1 MMKKIFLILAI
12 IGILAV
18 SLVSADVIPE
28 NSHSLSRCVKFVNL
42 NEFSDV
48 VLIGYYTGPMVDT
61 YEAYQIENDACLQ
74 KGYKFNS
81 LNIYWATK
89 EKFNTLDIAN
99 LNVDD
104 LTLLLEDI
112 EPYGGYVD
120 ESNPLIKETTEY
132 SIAGFKD
139 GNLIVYKSKQTSEY
153 NNGQSNKV
161 ETFDKPNVDSEEPT
175 PEPQPTPTPEP
186 EPQPEPTPEPTP
198 EPKGFWSKIG
208 CFFKT
213 LFGGSC

>member
-1 MMKKIFLILAI
+1 MMKKLFLIMAI
-12 IGILAV
+12 FGILAV

-28 NSHSLSRCVKFVNL
+28 NSHSLSRCVKFFNI
-42 NEFSDV
+42 NEFSEV

-61 YEAYQIENDACLQ
+61 YEAYKIENDACLQ

-81 LNIYWATK
+81 LNVYWTTK
-89 EKFNTLDIAN
+89 EKFDTLDLEN
-99 LNVDD
+99 LNVAD
-104 LTLLLEDI
+104 LTFLLEDV

-120 ESNPLIKETTEY
+120 ESNPLIKETIEY
-132 SIAGFKD
+132 SIAEFKD
-139 GNLIVYKSKQTSEY
+139 GDLIIYKSKQTSEY

-161 ETFDKPNVDSEEPT
+161 ETFDKPNLDSEGPT
-175 PEPQPTPTPEP
+175 P
-186 EPQPEPTPEPTP
+186 EPQPEPTPEPQ
-198 EPKGFWSKIG
+198 GFWSRIG

>member
-1 MMKKIFLILAI
+1 MMKKLFLIVAI
-12 IGILAV
+12 FGILAV

-74 KGYKFNS
+74 KGYKFNA
-81 LNIYWATK
+81 LNVYWTTK
-89 EKFNTLDIAN
+89 EKFDTLDLEN
-99 LNVDD
+99 LNVAD
-104 LTLLLEDI
+104 LTLLLEGV
-112 EPYGGYVD
+112 EPYVGSVD
-120 ESNPLIKETTEY
+120 ESNPLIKETIEY

-139 GNLIVYKSKQTSEY
+139 GDLIVYKSKQTSEY

-175 PEPQPTPTPEP
+175 PEPQPES
-186 EPQPEPTPEPTP
+186 TPEPTP
-198 EPKGFWSKIG
+198 GPQGFWSKIG

>member
-1 MMKKIFLILAI
+1 MIKKLFLIMAI

-18 SLVSADVIPE
+18 SFVSADVIPE
-28 NSHSLSRCVKFVNL
+28 NSHYLYRCVKFVNL
-42 NEFSDV
+42 NEFSNV
-48 VLIGYYTGPMVDT
+48 VMIGYYTGPVVDT
-61 YEAYQIENDACLQ
+61 YEAYQIENGVCLE

-81 LNIYWATK
+81 LNIYWVTK
-89 EKFNTLDIAN
+89 EGFDSLDIKN
-99 LNVDD
+99 LNVTN
-104 LTLLLEDI
+104 LTLLLEDVAV
-112 EPYGGYVD
+112 EGAYVD
-120 ESNPLIKETTEY
+120 ESNPLIKETIEY

-139 GNLIVYKSKQTSEY
+139 GNLIIYKSKQISEY

-161 ETFDKPNVDSEEPT
+161 ETFDKPNVDSEEST
-175 PEPQPTPTPEP
+175 PEPIPTPEP

-198 EPKGFWSKIG
+198 EPLGFWGKIG